1 MDETPA
7 TVLIVDDDLS
17 VREALSSLLRS
28 VRLRTECF
36 SSPHELLASDQIGAA
51 NCLVLDVRLP
61 GRSGLDVLDELRE
74 LGVRLPTVVI
84 TGHGDIPMSVR
95 AMKAGAVEFLI
106 KPFRDQELLDAV
118 QVALRLDHDRRREED
133 ALNDLR
139 ERLDNLTARER
150 DVLENLLRGQL
161 NKEIGARLGVAESTI
176 KAHRAQ
182 VMRKMRASSLP
193 ELVRMADRLGL
204 GKT

>member
-1 MDETPA
+1 MNETPA
-7 TVLIVDDDLS
+7 TVLIVDDDLP

-28 VRLRTECF
+28 VRLKTECF
-36 SSPHELLASDQIGAA
+36 ASPQELLASDRIDAA
-51 NCLVLDVRLP
+51 NCLILDVRLP

-74 LGVRLPTVVI
+74 LGLKLPTIFI
-84 TGHGDIPMSVR
+84 TGHGDVPMSVR

-118 QVALRLDHDRRREED
+118 QAALRLDQDRRREED
-133 ALNDLR
+133 AVNELQQ
-139 ERLDNLTARER
+139 RLASLTARER
-150 DVLENLLRGQL
+150 DVLENLMTGQL

-182 VMRKMRASSLP
+182 VMRKMRAPSLP
-193 ELVRMADRLGL
+193 DLVRMADRLGL